1 MPFSMAAPIMPSII
15 IWMYTG
21 ITWITFSVDT
31 GNIGFHL
38 PIIILFPLIN
48 GIAQVETK
56 LNQYINV
63 FILLFFLLFLCFLFN
78 SCYLSFIYYECLII
92 LLSFLLFIFIPSFYR
107 IRTALISFLFSILG
121 SIHFILS
128 LQKKHDNRIWWW
140 KRRSP
145 RSS

>member
-63 FILLFFLLFLCFLFN
+63 FILLFFLL
-78 SCYLSFIYYECLII
+78 
-92 LLSFLLFIFIPSFYR
+92 
-107 IRTALISFLFSILG
+107 
-121 SIHFILS
+121 
-128 LQKKHDNRIWWW
+128 LQ
-140 KRRSP
+140 
-145 RSS
+145 